1 MILSALAHCTG
12 MPAVASDQ
20 LVGVVKRRLTLTL
33 TQRLTLTLTLTLS
46 LTLTRNPNPNP

>member
-12 MPAVASDQ
+12 MPAVASDH

-33 TQRLTLTLTLTLS
+33 TQRLTLTLTLI
-46 LTLTRNPNPNP
+46 LTLIIIIKIWVC